1 MFIKKKYLNS
11 KKYLKKKF
19 YFEDKSAKTESYFY
33 KGKNLPLV
41 DKKIINC
48 LISISNYTKKSVRV
62 NLHNS
67 QKSKKHDMIILHR
80 KNSSQKIHS
89 HLMNGETVQMI
100 KGRVRIGFYNKHL
113 KLKKSVFLD
122 EKDNIILSIP
132 KKSFHKY
139 SILSKFAIYHE
150 FSLGP
155 FIRNQTRIIS

>member
-1 MFIKKKYLNS
+1 
-11 KKYLKKKF
+11 
-19 YFEDKSAKTESYFY
+19 
-33 KGKNLPLV
+33 
-41 DKKIINC
+41 
-48 LISISNYTKKSVRV
+48 
-62 NLHNS
+62 
-67 QKSKKHDMIILHR
+67 MIILHR

-132 KKSFHKY
+132 KKTFHKY